1 MPVDII
7 KDFAYAGFLL
17 LVGYILRYKV
27 PFLQKLYIPASVIG
41 GIIGLLLGSQVL
53 GKISSV
59 SLSFSENISAFAMP
73 LLAVVFATQ
82 LIGAKF
88 NRDSLK
94 SGLNVFL
101 LNSGT
106 ACLQVGLCAAIMLAF
121 IAMSATKAPIGMS
134 VLPFTG
140 FYGGHGVPAIAAG
153 IFEQLGH
160 WDYDT
165 AVSVGT
171 TFATI
176 GLLFGIIVGIIIINI
191 AVRKGMIAANAG
203 LSSLSKEELS
213 GFVPEEKRISAV
225 DGVTTNDAMNPVA
238 FQMAVIC
245 SIIFF
250 AYKLMDTPISLF
262 STWGIT
268 ICALLVSVFYTI
280 AGKATSLGRWLDRK
294 SLTNV
299 SGAALEFLIV
309 TSMASTNLS
318 VFATYGKELV
328 ILGVATAIGTLA
340 YVMFFGKRWHKKNW
354 IENSLGTFGLAN
366 GVLATGFLLVR
377 VADPDNT
384 TGAALNLALG
394 NSISTISVQM
404 FFLMFFPG
412 LIVTNTTFAISIAI
426 IGYFVFTIAGCV
438 INRRKNG

>member
-1 MPVDII
+1 
-7 KDFAYAGFLL
+7 
-17 LVGYILRYKV
+17 
-27 PFLQKLYIPASVIG
+27 
-41 GIIGLLLGSQVL
+41 
-53 GKISSV
+53 
-59 SLSFSENISAFAMP
+59 
-73 LLAVVFATQ
+73 
-82 LIGAKF
+82 
-88 NRDSLK
+88 
-94 SGLNVFL
+94 
-101 LNSGT
+101 
-106 ACLQVGLCAAIMLAF
+106 
-121 IAMSATKAPIGMS
+121 
-134 VLPFTG
+134 
-140 FYGGHGVPAIAAG
+140 
-153 IFEQLGH
+153 
-160 WDYDT
+160 
-165 AVSVGT
+165 
-171 TFATI
+171 
-176 GLLFGIIVGIIIINI
+176 
-191 AVRKGMIAANAG
+191 
-203 LSSLSKEELS
+203 
-213 GFVPEEKRISAV
+213 
-225 DGVTTNDAMNPVA
+225 
-238 FQMAVIC
+238 
-245 SIIFF
+245 
-250 AYKLMDTPISLF
+250 MDTPISLF

-340 YVMFFGKRWHKKNW
+340 FVMFFGKRWHKKNW

-426 IGYFVFTIAGCV
+426 IGFFVFTIAGCV